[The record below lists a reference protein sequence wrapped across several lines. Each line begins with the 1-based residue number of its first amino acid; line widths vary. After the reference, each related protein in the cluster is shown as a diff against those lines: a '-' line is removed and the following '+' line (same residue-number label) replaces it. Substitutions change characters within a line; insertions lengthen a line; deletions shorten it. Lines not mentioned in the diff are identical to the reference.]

1 MRPSACKRSWWTSGA
16 HTRTGITRPPCPKVE
31 PVKPSMRD
39 LLRMPAGPVALAGFD
54 PSATPG
60 AELGKSGKLKLSN
73 GASELAGLQ
82 ERLFAEAAVGG
93 RRSVLLVLQGM
104 DTSGKGGVTN
114 HVVGICEPIGVQ
126 YTAFKVPRGEELEHD
141 FLWRIR
147 RRLPDPG
154 VIGVF
159 DRSHYEDVLVPRV
172 HETVPLAEIDSRYDA
187 INEFEASVIASGTT
201 IVKCFL
207 HISYEMQRS
216 RLLARLDDPHKQ
228 WKFNVGDIT
237 ERAKWSAYQAAYE
250 LILERCN
257 TPTAPWYLVPSDSK
271 PYRNWAVAQLLLE
284 TLRDLDPQYPP
295 AGFDV
300 EGMRA
305 ALQPPH

>member
-1 MRPSACKRSWWTSGA
+1 MRHA
-16 HTRTGITRPPCPKVE
+16 
-31 PVKPSMRD
+31 
-39 LLRMPAGPVALAGFD
+39 LRVPQGDVTLAGFD
-54 PSATPG
+54 PDATPL
-60 AELGKSGKLKLSN
+60 AEPNKSGKLKLRFD
-73 GASELAGLQ
+73 GAELAGLQ
-82 ERLFAEAAVGG
+82 ERLFAESTAGG

-114 HVVGICEPIGVQ
+114 HVVGTFEPIGVQ
-126 YTAFKVPRGEELEHD
+126 YTAFKQPKGEELEHD

-147 RRLPDPG
+147 RRLPEPG

-172 HETVPLAEIDSRYDA
+172 HETIPLDEIDARYDK
-187 INEFEASVIASGTT
+187 INEFEAAAVAAGTT

-207 HISYEMQRS
+207 HISYETQRS
-216 RLLARLDDPHKQ
+216 RLLARLDDPRKQ

-250 LILERCN
+250 VILERCN
-257 TPTAPWYLVPSDSK
+257 TDIAPWYIVPSDSK

-284 TLRDLDPQYPP
+284 TLAELDPSYPTLSL
-295 AGFDV
+295 DV
-300 EGMRA
+300 DALRA